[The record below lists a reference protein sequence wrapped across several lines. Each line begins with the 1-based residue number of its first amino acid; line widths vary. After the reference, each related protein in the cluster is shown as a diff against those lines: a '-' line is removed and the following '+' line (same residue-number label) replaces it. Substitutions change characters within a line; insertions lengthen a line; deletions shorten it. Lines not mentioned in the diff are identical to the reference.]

1 MTNLELTE
9 LKNVSGG
16 ALGTS
21 LIIGGII
28 VFLISVLDGYVRP
41 IRCR

>member
-16 ALGTS
+16 SLGAYF
-21 LIIGGII
+21 IIGGII